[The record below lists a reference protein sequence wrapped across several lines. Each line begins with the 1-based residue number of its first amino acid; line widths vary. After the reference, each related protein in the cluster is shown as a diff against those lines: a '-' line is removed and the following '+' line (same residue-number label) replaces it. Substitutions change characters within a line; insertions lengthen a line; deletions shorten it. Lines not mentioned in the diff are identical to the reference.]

1 MQHCP
6 VPRPPRP
13 GDDSRCEHPR
23 PSWLDRS
30 GEVRVLS
37 GQDRTP
43 RSHANP
49 PCAKNPTCRNRTSGM
64 LARVPELH
72 LWLPSFRPLLMLCV
86 SCKHPA
92 QQRSLSLPRKAFR
105 RVVALRNPQ
114 GDGANLSWKSTVF
127 EAESRRICISCN
139 VRSRRGSLRKIEAH
153 LRLRFYSIKKT
164 WLVPAG

>member
-23 PSWLDRS
+23 LSWLDRS

-49 PCAKNPTCRNRTSGM
+49 PCAKNPTCRNRTSGK

-92 QQRSLSLPRKAFR
+92 QQRSISLPRKAFR
-105 RVVALRNPQ
+105 RVVASHNPRTMVHILVCSQ
-114 GDGANLSWKSTVF
+114 GCVNDPTRVAKFLDGQ
-127 EAESRRICISCN
+127 ES
-139 VRSRRGSLRKIEAH
+139 L
-153 LRLRFYSIKKT
+153 
-164 WLVPAG
+164 